1 MDFAS
6 IRVLV
11 AEDMDEMR
19 GILVRLLSMLGF
31 KQVKAVRN
39 GEEAWVMLQQHR
51 DAFDLVLCDWNMPRL
66 TGRELLERVRA
77 DSRLWQLP
85 FVMITGE
92 NGQQQVSSAI
102 AGGVTD
108 FILKP
113 FSATQLEERINRVLN
128 RSDMAPGLQVLP
140 PEDGARPAR

>member
-11 AEDMDEMR
+11 AEDMEEMR
-19 GILVRLLSMLGF
+19 SILTRLLQAMGF
-31 KQVKAVRN
+31 RQVRAVRN
-39 GEEAWVMLQQHR
+39 GEQAWSLLQVE

-66 TGRELLERVRA
+66 SGRDLLERVRA
-77 DSRLWQLP
+77 DARLYKLP

-92 NGQQQVSSAI
+92 NSHRQVQSAI
-102 AGGVTD
+102 SGGVTD

-113 FSATQLEERINRVLN
+113 FSAALLEERINRVLN
-128 RSDMAPGLQVLP
+128 QAEAAPGLQVLP
-140 PEDGARPAR
+140 PQDGGGVA